1 MLIRWGSRVPY
12 KHFKIQWLCNRQAEF
27 TDPRAEKLKIKFQQG
42 AARKGASFHFP
53 SRSGENIA

>member
-1 MLIRWGSRVPY
+1 MLY

-27 TDPRAEKLKIKFQQG
+27 TDPKAGELKIKFQQG
-42 AARKGASFHFP
+42 AARKVASLHFP